1 MRIVVIGGG
10 AAGMM
15 FSTQYKKM
23 NPNDEIIL
31 FEKTPYV
38 SWAGCPSPYYIANEL
53 PLKKVIGS
61 PSDSFINKG
70 IDVRINTKVSEINF
84 DEKHVIVNNEK
95 VTYDK
100 LVLAIGA
107 KSTLDIKKDRYFSLS
122 HATDAIEIKNFIENK
137 KPKKALILGLGFI
150 GLEMVEALLLNNINV
165 TVVEKANDVFN
176 ILPLEYRNILKEK
189 IKNKNVELILGNGVK
204 EFNEENV
211 ILENNEKIDFDML
224 IISTGITTKT
234 EILGDKIELLNNKII
249 VDNNFKTN
257 IEDVYAIGDAILNK
271 NIITNE
277 YTYAP
282 FGDVANK
289 HGMMLAKL
297 LSSKKSEF
305 IGVTNTYAT
314 SFFDLKIAGTGLTE
328 DMAISK
334 GYNVGKV
341 NMEVL
346 TKNSGFKD
354 SVPGS
359 AEIIYDKDTNTVLGA
374 TMIGNEAVA
383 QFIDQIA
390 IVIRFRIKIDDL
402 ISVDFA
408 YSPTNASVW
417 NPLLVLYRKVIK

>member
-277 YTYAP
+277 YTYAT

-328 DMAISK
+328 DVAISK

>member
-211 ILENNEKIDFDML
+211 ILENNEKINFDML

-328 DMAISK
+328 DVAISK

>member
-107 KSTLDIKKDRYFSLS
+107 KSTLDIKKDRYFSIS

-328 DMAISK
+328 DVAISK

>member
-189 IKNKNVELILGNGVK
+189 IKNKNVDLILGNGVK

-328 DMAISK
+328 DVAISK

>member
-10 AAGMM
+10 ASGMM

-61 PSDSFINKG
+61 PADSFINKG

-84 DEKHVIVNNEK
+84 DEKYVIVNNEK
-95 VTYDK
+95 VSYDK

-107 KSTLDIKKDRYFSLS
+107 KSTLDIKKDKYYSLS
-122 HATDAIEIKNFIENK
+122 HAVDAIEIKNFIENN
-137 KPKKALILGLGFI
+137 KPKNALVLGLGFI

-189 IKNKNVELILGNGVK
+189 IENKNVKLILGNGVK
-204 EFNEENV
+204 EFNDENV
-211 ILENNEKIDFDML
+211 ILENDEKIDFDML

-234 EILGDKIELLNNKII
+234 EILGNKITLLNNKIV
-249 VDNNFKTN
+249 VDDNFKTN
-257 IEDVYAIGDAILNK
+257 IEDVYALGDAVLNK

-297 LSSKKSEF
+297 LSGKKSEF
-305 IGVTNTYAT
+305 IGVINTYAT

-328 DMAISK
+328 ASAINK

-354 SVPGS
+354 SISGS

-383 QFIDQIA
+383 QFIDQIS
-390 IVIRFRIKIDDL
+390 IVIRFKIKIDDL

>member
-328 DMAISK
+328 DVAISK

>member
-189 IKNKNVELILGNGVK
+189 IKNKNVELILGNDVK

-328 DMAISK
+328 DVAISK

>member
-31 FEKTPYV
+31 FEKSPYV

-61 PSDSFINKG
+61 PADSFINKG

-84 DEKHVIVNNEK
+84 DEKYVVVSNEK
-95 VTYDK
+95 ISYDK

-107 KSTLDIKKDRYFSLS
+107 KSTLDIKKDRYFTLS
-122 HATDAIEIKNFIENK
+122 HATDAIEIKNFIENN
-137 KPKKALILGLGFI
+137 KPKNALILGLGFI
-150 GLEMVEALLLNNINV
+150 GLEMVEALLLNNIKV

-176 ILPLEYRNILKEK
+176 ILPLEYRNTLKER
-189 IKNKNVELILGNGVK
+189 IRNKNVELILGNGVK

-211 ILENNEKIDFDML
+211 ILEDDKKIDFDML

-234 EILGDKIELLNNKII
+234 EILGDKIKLLNNKIV
-249 VDNNFKTN
+249 VDDNFKTN
-257 IEDVYAIGDAILNK
+257 IEDVYALGDAILNK

-297 LSSKKSEF
+297 LSGKKSEF
-305 IGVTNTYAT
+305 IGVNNTYAT

-328 DMAISK
+328 ESAISK
-334 GYNVGKV
+334 RYNVGKV
-341 NMEVL
+341 SMEVL

-354 SVPGS
+354 SISGS

-383 QFIDQIA
+383 QFIDQIS
-390 IVIRFRIKIDDL
+390 IVIRFKIKIDDL
-402 ISVDFA
+402 ISIDFA

>member
-31 FEKTPYV
+31 FEKSPYV

-61 PSDSFINKG
+61 PADSFINKG

-84 DEKHVIVNNEK
+84 DEKYVVVSNEK
-95 VTYDK
+95 ISYDK

-107 KSTLDIKKDRYFSLS
+107 KSTLDIKKDKYFTLS
-122 HATDAIEIKNFIENK
+122 HATDAIEIKNFIENN
-137 KPKKALILGLGFI
+137 KPKNALVLGLGFI
-150 GLEMVEALLLNNINV
+150 GLEMVEALLLNNIKV

-176 ILPLEYRNILKEK
+176 ILPLEYRNTLKER
-189 IKNKNVELILGNGVK
+189 IRNKNVELILGNGVK

-211 ILENNEKIDFDML
+211 ILEDDKKIDFDML

-234 EILGDKIELLNNKII
+234 EILGDKIKLLNNKIV
-249 VDNNFKTN
+249 VDDNFKTN
-257 IEDVYAIGDAILNK
+257 IEDVYALGDAILNK

-297 LSSKKSEF
+297 LSGKKSEF
-305 IGVTNTYAT
+305 IGVNNTYAT

-328 DMAISK
+328 ESAISK

-341 NMEVL
+341 SMEVL

-354 SVPGS
+354 SIPGS

-383 QFIDQIA
+383 QFIDQIS
-390 IVIRFRIKIDDL
+390 IVIRFKIKIDDL

>member
-328 DMAISK
+328 DVAISK

-374 TMIGNEAVA
+374 TIIGNEAVA